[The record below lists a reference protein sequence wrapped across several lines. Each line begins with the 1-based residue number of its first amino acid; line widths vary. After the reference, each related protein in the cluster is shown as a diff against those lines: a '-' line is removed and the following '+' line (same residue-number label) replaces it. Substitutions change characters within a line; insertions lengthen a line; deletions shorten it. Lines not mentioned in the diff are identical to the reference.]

1 MYHARVLLH
10 LPPAALA
17 RACSLSPAQ
26 GAAFPIR
33 EQQRGPLLEAPHLIP
48 QAKPSKTPGLK
59 KSILWSTRLP
69 FQSRTQRM
77 PCTNRSSQNGDISSL
92 VPKQDGGGSLT
103 GVPPGGVAPW
113 AAQGTQP
120 PAPPRRIGTLGSR
133 EGAQGPAPDDGSGQL
148 PRRQLRTGEPGPGAG
163 RGGGGGTGSQPWVR
177 DLGRVKLRPRRP
189 LPVVQ
194 AAARRSTEPV
204 PVPEGPRSSPPVLPA
219 PLPPLL

>member
-92 VPKQDGGGSLT
+92 VPKQDGGGHLRVS
-103 GVPPGGVAPW
+103 PPGGLHPGQHRAPSPQHHPDGSAPW
-113 AAQGTQP
+113 GAGKGRRARPQMMA
-120 PAPPRRIGTLGSR
+120 PANCP
-133 EGAQGPAPDDGSGQL
+133 DGSSVPGNRVPVQGEGGG
-148 PRRQLRTGEPGPGAG
+148 GEPGPSPGYG
-163 RGGGGGTGSQPWVR
+163 TWGG
-177 DLGRVKLRPRRP
+177 
-189 LPVVQ
+189 
-194 AAARRSTEPV
+194 
-204 PVPEGPRSSPPVLPA
+204 
-219 PLPPLL
+219 